1 MNIKKMALGNAVVL
15 FWGELRGTQL
25 SPRKKERLMNRFKEE
40 FDRIGDYS
48 LASQSVLSRMLP
60 ELAFGNEDEEESF
73 KSRWQAMN
81 KANTVVHFE
90 DIDTREY
97 IDLKNEIRN
106 LVLNEGQDPEDVA
119 RELSHEY
126 GFSYNDI
133 LSVAMHIGNPDMG
146 YRTRTKEI
154 TKGAFKDWLF
164 GPIFGT
170 PPDPLTSFIRQSFLE
185 GDSESRIISYL
196 EDDAKKYYNTTDLSD
211 KVKDVI
217 RMHVVDM
224 KVKLRAENKLQ

>member
-1 MNIKKMALGNAVVL
+1 MALGNAVVL

-60 ELAFGNEDEEESF
+60 ELAFGNDDEEESF

-97 IDLKNEIRN
+97 VDLKNEIRN

-119 RELSHEY
+119 RELSQEY

-154 TKGAFKDWLF
+154 TKGVFTDWFF
-164 GPIFGT
+164 GRTSDALSNLKSLIDKELLQGTNEVTLLNALLLDASNHFGR
-170 PPDPLTSFIRQSFLE
+170 PLSQKEIDIVRM
-185 GDSESRIISYL
+185 
-196 EDDAKKYYNTTDLSD
+196 N
-211 KVKDVI
+211 VI
-217 RMHVVDM
+217 NE
-224 KVKLRAENKLQ
+224 KVKLREHGQLS

>member
-1 MNIKKMALGNAVVL
+1 MALGNAVVL

-25 SPRKKERLMNRFKEE
+25 SPRKKERLMNRFKSE
-40 FDRIGDYS
+40 FERIGDYS

-60 ELAFGNEDEEESF
+60 ELAFGNDDEEESF

-97 IDLKNEIRN
+97 VDLKNEIRN

-119 RELSHEY
+119 RELSQEY

-146 YRTRTKEI
+146 YRTRTKHIE
-154 TKGAFKDWLF
+154 KGVFANLF
-164 GPIFGT
+164 NPTGAAIST
-170 PPDPLTSFIRQSFLE
+170 LSNFIDQSILE
-185 GDSESRIISYL
+185 GDSEDRVLSYL
-196 EDDAKKYYNTTDLSD
+196 EDNARNYFKRDLTPKETDI
-211 KVKDVI
+211 I
-217 RMHVVDM
+217 RMHVINS
-224 KVKLRAENKLQ
+224 KVRLREQGKLHD